1 MAKGNISKARKKV
14 ERVLPWDETPYGKP
28 AVGIDPGSRNT
39 GFIVIQ
45 GEVILYSAT
54 IKRDD
59 VMTAVEYAYT
69 VVDEIKNVLDTLSVF
84 ETNDI
89 RIGIEGI
96 SDPKGFQNGKRSPI
110 NPKDIIRAGIV
121 VGAVSVALREYNP
134 IIIAPG
140 GNGSNHPSQYP
151 PSLQGRRPTDLP
163 GSGGGSGTRNHEQS
177 AYDVAVKANEQFKLQ
192 GE

>member
-1 MAKGNISKARKKV
+1 MAKKISNARKKV
-14 ERVLPWDETPYGKP
+14 ERITPWDETPYGKP
-28 AVGIDPGSRNT
+28 TVGIDPGSRNT

-45 GEVILYSAT
+45 GEAVLYSAT
-54 IKRDD
+54 LKRDD
-59 VMTAVEYAYT
+59 VMTAVEYGYY
-69 VVDEIKNVLDTLSVF
+69 VVDEVKAVINTLDALK
-84 ETNDI
+84 ENKL

-121 VGAVSVALREYNP
+121 VGAISVALREYSP
-134 IIIAPG
+134 IIIPPG
-140 GNGSNHPSQYP
+140 GNGSNHASQYP
-151 PSLQGRRPTDLP
+151 PSLQGRRPSDLP

-177 AYDVAVKANEQFKLQ
+177 AYDVAVKANEQFKLK